1 MKATVMTTS
10 SAADVPSPVA
20 VTPQLLAQHSI
31 TADEYDRILAAL
43 GRVPSLTELGIYS
56 VMWSEHC
63 SYKSSR
69 VHLKRLP
76 TKSDLVVQGPGE
88 NAGIIDVGDGWACA
102 FKIES
107 HNHPS
112 YIEPFQG
119 AATGVGGI
127 LRDIFTMGAR
137 PLAVMDSL
145 RFGEIAEDP
154 AQSPEERAL
163 IARNHAVVEGVVSGI
178 AGYGNCFGVPNLG
191 GETKFEACYSGNP
204 LVNAFA
210 LGMVRID
217 EIFYGKASGS
227 GNPVIYVGAKTGRDG
242 IHGATMASEEFHEG
256 TEAKRP
262 NVQVGDPFMEKLL
275 MEACLEAMKTGAI
288 VGIQDM
294 GAAGLTC
301 STCEMGARGG
311 VGLDVELDLVPQRE
325 TGMSSYEIMLSES
338 QERMVLVAEKG
349 RENEVLSVFKKW
361 GLDGVIV
368 GTVEPQP
375 RLRIRH
381 HGVLVADIPNQ
392 SLTDD
397 APLYHRPVGTWNTP
411 LPAVPSDEVQA
422 LLAEDR
428 DFTADLI
435 KLLSSANV
443 CSKRWVHEQYDT
455 MVQTNTVI
463 GPGGEGGVMRLKGTG
478 SPGHERGLAM
488 ALDGNGRWAY
498 LDPKLGAM
506 HAVAEA
512 CRKVASTGA
521 TPVAATN
528 CLNFGNPEKPEIM
541 AQLSAAIDGIAEACT
556 ALSTPITGGNVSLY
570 NETRGE
576 GIYPTPVLGIVGILD
591 DVTKA
596 VPSHFQRNGDAI
608 VLLWP
613 IPAGEEPDPSLHV
626 PFHPE
631 RVESS
636 ADPLAPALADQA
648 VIHPEDEAET
658 EASATA
664 ELVVFGSS
672 EYAHV
677 VLGSTWGQP
686 PPLDLDAEADLHTLL
701 AVLADRELL
710 RSACDVSDGGIAVAL
725 AQSGFPKGIGAT
737 VEQEQSLMVHPLF
750 GLFAEPASTML
761 VTTEPNQIE
770 AIEELAEE
778 YGYFVARIG
787 TTGGES
793 LEINVYRQPMISATL
808 ASLRKPWASALES
821 TLHGE
826 VTA

>member
-1 MKATVMTTS
+1 MTTS

-338 QERMVLVAEKG
+338 QERMLLVAEKG

>member
-1 MKATVMTTS
+1 MTTAS
-10 SAADVPSPVA
+10 SGQATPSPVA

-31 TADEYDRILAAL
+31 TAEEYDRILAAL

-76 TKSDLVVQGPGE
+76 TKSDRVVQGPGE

-145 RFGEIAEDP
+145 RFGSITEQPGAS
-154 AQSPEERAL
+154 AEERQL
-163 IARNHAVVEGVVSGI
+163 TVKNHAIVEGVVSGI

-191 GETKFEACYSGNP
+191 GETKFEPCYSGNP

-210 LGMVRID
+210 LGLVRID
-217 EIFYGKASGS
+217 EIFYGKATGV

-242 IHGATMASEEFHEG
+242 IHGATMASEEFKEG
-256 TEAKRP
+256 SEQKRP

-275 MEACLEAMKTGAI
+275 LEACLEAMRTGAI

-311 VGLDVELDLVPQRE
+311 VGLDVELDFVPQRE
-325 TGMSSYEIMLSES
+325 TGMSAYEIMLSES
-338 QERMVLVAEKG
+338 QERMLLVASKG
-349 RENEVLSVFKKW
+349 REDEVLSVFAKW
-361 GLDGVIV
+361 GLDAVIV
-368 GTVEPQP
+368 GTVRPES

-381 HGVLVADIPNQ
+381 HGELVADIPNQ

-397 APLYHRPVGTWNTP
+397 APLYHRPVGVWNSP
-411 LPAVPSDEVQA
+411 VAAEPPEAVVAE
-422 LLAEDR
+422 LAKDR
-428 DFTADLI
+428 DFTADL
-435 KLLSSANV
+435 KQLLASANV

-455 MVQTNTVI
+455 MVQTNTVL
-463 GPGGEGGVMRLKGTG
+463 GPGGEAGVMRIKGTG
-478 SPGHERGLAM
+478 VAGHEHGLAM
-488 ALDGNGRWAY
+488 ALDGNGRWAW

-512 CRKVASTGA
+512 ARKVAMTGA
-521 TPVAATN
+521 LPVAATN

-596 VPSHFQRNGDAI
+596 VPSDFQREGDAI

-613 IPAGEEPDPSLHV
+613 VPRGKEPDPNLKV
-626 PFHPE
+626 PFVPE
-631 RVESS
+631 PMRYYPVEVVEHKPVTLEDTGAPDETASRVLSE
-636 ADPLAPALADQA
+636 
-648 VIHPEDEAET
+648 
-658 EASATA
+658 
-664 ELVVFGSS
+664 FGSS
-672 EYAHV
+672 EYAKV
-677 VLGSTWGQP
+677 VLGGVWGQP
-686 PPLDLDAEADLHTLL
+686 PSLDLAAEADLHTLL
-701 AVLADRELL
+701 QALAARKLVH
-710 RSACDVSDGGIAVAL
+710 SARDISDGGIAVSL
-725 AQSGFPKGIGAT
+725 AQAAFRHGIGAT
-737 VEQEQSLMVHPLF
+737 VEQDPSLMVHPLF
-750 GLFAEPASTML
+750 GLFAEPATTML
-761 VTTEPNQIE
+761 LTADPDNVSKIE
-770 AIEELAEE
+770 ALADE
-778 YGYFVARIG
+778 YSFFAVRIG
-787 TTGGES
+787 TTGGRH
-793 LEINVYRQPMISATL
+793 LEITVDHQTFISAPL
-808 ASLRKPWASALES
+808 AALRKPWASALEA
-821 TLHGE
+821 TLHDE
-826 VTA
+826 VSA